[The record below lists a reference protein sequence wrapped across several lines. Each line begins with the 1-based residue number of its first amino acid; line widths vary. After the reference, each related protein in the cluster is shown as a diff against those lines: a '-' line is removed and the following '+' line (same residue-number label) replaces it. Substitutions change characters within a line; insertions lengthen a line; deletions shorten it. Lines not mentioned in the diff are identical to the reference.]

1 MEMLWVPQDLSGGG
15 ESALLL
21 GLSLTSLVL
30 SVHISHT
37 IPKTLSCGHWYF
49 FSGPCGLNYLLSPC
63 VICPSASFAQA
74 QYLHVHQSNW
84 HIMLWFL
91 LFYQTALLGCEQPKG
106 LTVCIIQLCGLTV
119 LSKVLGACL
128 QINEWIN
135 LCLSCSLSLCLD
147 REREPH
153 GIISRS
159 WKRFLSW

>member
-1 MEMLWVPQDLSGGG
+1 MRCCEYPK
-15 ESALLL
+15 
-21 GLSLTSLVL
+21 TSLEEESQPCCWVYL
-30 SVHISHT
+30 WQAWFFLYTSVTQFPRPFLVVTGIS
-37 IPKTLSCGHWYF
+37 SVA
-49 FSGPCGLNYLLSPC
+49 LNYLLSPC
-63 VICPSASFAQA
+63 VICPSASSAQA

-91 LFYQTALLGCEQPKG
+91 LFYQTVLLGCEQPKG
-106 LTVCIIQLCGLTV
+106 LTVCIIQFCGLTV

-128 QINEWIN
+128 QINERIS
-135 LCLSCSLSLCLD
+135 LCLPCSLSLCLD